1 MKKNFFFLSFF
12 LTVISLFSKEI
23 VILHTNDI
31 RNVLERREATFI
43 NPEFPPVLGGIY
55 SLSTAVK
62 YERELAN
69 KKNQIFL
76 LFDSGNFVY
85 KSVDLDSTD
94 FTKPSLY
101 FNYMGYD
108 VVNIGVDEIIAGPK
122 FLNEAFN
129 LFNPKL
135 ISSNLKIVDSQI
147 QPQKYVIM
155 EKEGI
160 RIGIFGLVSEYATL
174 NMDEEVA
181 KYYIIEKEIE
191 KTKEVVD
198 ILKKN
203 RCSIIIGLTSVG
215 LEHDRIIAENVEGID
230 IMLGGFDGIGLRNA
244 IETPLNHTIIM
255 KGYGELSSFDKLTL
269 FVDDF
274 GRIINYESEVVTLF
288 EERYP
293 SDLELEKILK

>member
-1 MKKNFFFLSFF
+1 MKKIFFFLSFF

-55 SLSTAVK
+55 SLSTAIK
-62 YERELAN
+62 YEREIAN

-94 FTKPSLY
+94 FIKPSLY

-108 VVNIGVDEIIAGPK
+108 VVNIGVDEIVAGPK

>member
-108 VVNIGVDEIIAGPK
+108 VVNIGVDEIVAGPK

>member
-147 QPQKYVIM
+147 QPQKYVII

-191 KTKEVVD
+191 KAKEVVD

-215 LEHDRIIAENVEGID
+215 LEHDRIIAENVQGID